1 MPHKLKQM
9 TKTVLDELKHIPN
22 WSAPQ
27 RELRREY
34 WNRRLHSLGKKVN
47 MPKAAKEVLEESINS
62 LRGDYPDF
70 KFEYDQEFFNKA
82 D

>member
-1 MPHKLKQM
+1 MDRAKRMREKVLK
-9 TKTVLDELKHIPN
+9 ELEHIPD
-22 WSAPQ
+22 WPQ
-27 RELRREY
+27 SQKELRMEY
-34 WNRRLHSLGKKVN
+34 WKRRMHSLGKKMK
-47 MPKAAKEVLEESINS
+47 MPKTPKEVLEESISS